1 MEVSLFKLKISK
13 IKLFWDNFCNLP
25 TRLGAL
31 LTAVLGVK
39 LPASEYKITLATK
52 FTIFRILAVPVIIYA
67 MVNHWWG
74 IAFGLFMMAALSDT
88 IDGYLA
94 RNFGQATVLG
104 ACLDPLADKLLI
116 LAIYFTLAFVQSPL
130 FTIPLWFVCLVLVKE
145 LLQIIG
151 AFILFIRTGTL
162 EIRPT
167 VLGKLTMAV
176 QVLFIVWL
184 FTCYFFHWLPVKT
197 YDFMLGAVLILV
209 LSTLLDYSYRGIKQM
224 LQLLVFILLFLNLT
238 NLNCFE
244 LATKPATLSHNN
256 FATATAAIA
265 PVATSANNS
274 NSSTK
279 TTKSTKNKKSIGSV
293 NNLKAIAFEQMGDIL
308 KQLNN
313 FDRLAVSFDLQIIDL
328 RESITKLIENAMKD
342 CNTKDNLLRMRDR
355 DQLVNCVDN
364 LDNLQARLELF
375 TEQFAAELKQLEA
388 EILALK
394 KGVNS
399 DKLNK

>member
-25 TRLGAL
+25 TSLGAL

-209 LSTLLDYSYRGIKQM
+209 LSTLLHYSYRGIKQM

-244 LATKPATLSHNN
+244 LVTKPATLTHNN
-256 FATATAAIA
+256 FAAAA
-265 PVATSANNS
+265 
-274 NSSTK
+274 
-279 TTKSTKNKKSIGSV
+279 TTKPAKTKKSVGSV

>member
-1 MEVSLFKLKISK
+1 MFKILAN
-13 IKLFWDNFCNLP
+13 LNFLNLW
-25 TRLGAL
+25 A
-31 LTAVLGVK
+31 K
-39 LPASEYKITLATK
+39 LPASEKKITLATK
-52 FTIFRILAVPVIIYA
+52 FTIFRILAVPVVVFA
-67 MVNHWWG
+67 MFKHWWG
-74 IAFGLFMMAALSDT
+74 IAFLLFIMAALSDA

-94 RNFGQATVLG
+94 RNFGQASVLG

-151 AFILFIRTGTL
+151 AFILFTRTGTL
-162 EIRPT
+162 EIKPT
-167 VLGKLTMAV
+167 ILGKLTMAV
-176 QVLFIVWL
+176 QVLFIIWL
-184 FTCYFFHWLPVKT
+184 FACYFFHWLPVKT

-209 LSTLLDYSYRGIKQM
+209 LITLLHYSYRGIKQM
-224 LQLLVFILLFLNLT
+224 LQLLIFVLLFLNLN
-238 NLNCFE
+238 NLACFE
-244 LATKPATLSHNN
+244 LATKPAVLNHSN

-265 PVATSANNS
+265 PTSAINS
-274 NSSTK
+274 NSSGASGVSTK
-279 TTKSTKNKKSIGSV
+279 TTKPVKIKKSVGSI

-355 DQLVNCVDN
+355 EQLVACVDN
-364 LDNLQARLELF
+364 LDSLQARFELL
-375 TEQFAAELKQLEA
+375 TQQFAAELKQLEA

-399 DKLNK
+399 DKLNNK

>member
-1 MEVSLFKLKISK
+1 M
-13 IKLFWDNFCNLP
+13 
-25 TRLGAL
+25 
-31 LTAVLGVK
+31 
-39 LPASEYKITLATK
+39 
-52 FTIFRILAVPVIIYA
+52 
-67 MVNHWWG
+67 
-74 IAFGLFMMAALSDT
+74 
-88 IDGYLA
+88 
-94 RNFGQATVLG
+94 
-104 ACLDPLADKLLI
+104 
-116 LAIYFTLAFVQSPL
+116 
-130 FTIPLWFVCLVLVKE
+130 
-145 LLQIIG
+145 
-151 AFILFIRTGTL
+151 
-162 EIRPT
+162 
-167 VLGKLTMAV
+167 LGKLTMAV

-209 LSTLLDYSYRGIKQM
+209 LSTLLHYSYRGIKQM

-244 LATKPATLSHNN
+244 LVTKPATLTHNN
-256 FATATAAIA
+256 FAAAA
-265 PVATSANNS
+265 
-274 NSSTK
+274 
-279 TTKSTKNKKSIGSV
+279 TTKPAKTKKSVGSV

>member
-1 MEVSLFKLKISK
+1 MSLFKLRISK

-209 LSTLLDYSYRGIKQM
+209 LSTLLHYSYRGIKQM

-244 LATKPATLSHNN
+244 LVTKPATLTHNN
-256 FATATAAIA
+256 FAAAA
-265 PVATSANNS
+265 
-274 NSSTK
+274 
-279 TTKSTKNKKSIGSV
+279 TTKPAKTKKSVGSV

>member
-1 MEVSLFKLKISK
+1 MEVSLFKLRISK

-209 LSTLLDYSYRGIKQM
+209 LSTLLHYSYRGIKQM

-244 LATKPATLSHNN
+244 LVTKPATLTHNN
-256 FATATAAIA
+256 FAAAA
-265 PVATSANNS
+265 
-274 NSSTK
+274 
-279 TTKSTKNKKSIGSV
+279 TTKPAKTKKSVGSV